1 MDDEIE
7 ILPSAVNL
15 ERLSRILSYH
25 ISTASLYIASFFL
38 PVLPIAALA
47 AVLFA
52 PYMVYVLL
60 QERKYGWITFF
71 VLLILLPI
79 LPVVLFL
86 RHSDYFLIFL
96 SLPLA
101 FFYFYCF
108 LLKITIRDWIVERNT
123 WIQRHYNINEQIN
136 LFNDN

>member
-1 MDDEIE
+1 MDDEIQ

-25 ISTASLYIASFFL
+25 ISTAVLFMASFFL
-38 PVLPIAALA
+38 PVLPLAALA

-52 PYMVYVLL
+52 PYMLFVLF
-60 QERKYGWITFF
+60 QERKYGWVIFF
-71 VLLILLPI
+71 LLFVLLPI
-79 LPVVLFL
+79 LPIILLFY
-86 RHSDYFLIFL
+86 HSDYFMILL

-108 LLKITIRDWIVERNT
+108 FLKITIRDWIVERNA
-123 WIQRHYNINEQIN
+123 WIQNHFNIKQQIN